1 MQSSSAN
8 DAMAEELAFCPKC
21 YRQISVHA
29 EICPYCHAL
38 VGEWEKKSYTQR
50 LIDALGHPLADVRIR
65 AIIALGLR
73 GERVAEKPLVECA
86 LRHPIDVIE
95 GLEIV
100 NSLRLIRQKYQDDTA
115 LRNLCAHHPARA
127 VRAAAN
133 EILCGLAIWQD
144 G

>member
-1 MQSSSAN
+1 
-8 DAMAEELAFCPKC
+8 MAEELALCPKC
-21 YRQISVHA
+21 YQQIPVRA
-29 EICPYCHAL
+29 EACPYCNAL
-38 VGEWEKKSYTQR
+38 VAEWEKKPYTQR
-50 LIDALGHPLADVRIR
+50 LIDALDHPLADVRMR

-73 GERVAEKPLVECA
+73 GEKAAEAPLVDCA

-100 NSLRLIRQKYQDDTA
+100 KSLRLIRQKHKDDTA

-133 EILCGLAIWQD
+133 EILCGSAIW
-144 G
+144 